1 MKYIASIGS
10 LLVFLALTLTGCHD
24 QFDHFTSDPSARISF
39 SQDTLR
45 LDTLYSEQPSSTRT
59 LLVYNKGN
67 KALKIDEIRLLHG
80 IERGFRINVDGR
92 SGQRFDG
99 VTLPAGDSIHVFVE
113 ATLPRMMDDL
123 PQLITDSIL
132 FRFNGK
138 QQALRIESW
147 CHNLDQY
154 GVLHIQRD
162 SVITAQR
169 PLYIRD
175 SLVVDEG
182 ITLTLEA
189 GVHLLLGDKAHISI
203 YGTLCSNGT
212 PAERVLIEGL
222 RRDYLIPSVNYRLV
236 PGQWNYIRL
245 ACGTKEN
252 KLLYT
257 TIRNGRDG
265 LICDGPQ
272 PTTGDETLYAEGV
285 IVTNMKGRALS
296 LDRARV
302 RLYNC
307 EFSNSLSTTL
317 LISGGVTE
325 LLHCSLANY
334 YAWDKREGSTLVY
347 NLPEGSGAE
356 QTSLKATNTLVD
368 GTRSVIRIAG
378 RDLMGGEIE
387 LAEKVR
393 ERTTFD
399 HCYLRTALPQSNGV
413 AYFDCIEAKQ
423 PADEVYV
430 NAGRDRE
437 KDKMD
442 FVYFFQPWADAPW
455 VQKGLPTTLSIDI
468 QGRTRATQPTIGA
481 YEPSTEKRK

>member
-24 QFDHFTSDPSARISF
+24 QFDHFTSDSSARISF
-39 SQDTLR
+39 SQDTLC

-80 IERGFRINVDGR
+80 VERGFRINVDGR
-92 SGQRFDG
+92 SGQRFER

-154 GVLHIQRD
+154 DLLHIQRD

-169 PLYIRD
+169 PLYVRD

-182 ITLTLEA
+182 VTLTLDA
-189 GVHLLLGDKAHISI
+189 GVHLLLGDNAHISV

-236 PGQWNYIRL
+236 PGQWNYVRL
-245 ACGTKEN
+245 ARGTKGN

-265 LICDGPQ
+265 LICDGSLPA
-272 PTTGDETLYAEGV
+272 TGDETLYAEGL
-285 IVTNMKGRALS
+285 IITNMKGRALT
-296 LDRARV
+296 LDRARA

-307 EFSNSLSTTL
+307 ELSNTLSTTL
-317 LISGGVTE
+317 LVTGGMTE
-325 LLHCSLANY
+325 LLHCSLVNY

-399 HCYLRTALPQSNGV
+399 HCYLRTALPQNNGV

-423 PADEVYV
+423 PADDVYV
-430 NAGRDRE
+430 NVGRDRK

-455 VQKGLPTTLSIDI
+455 VQKGMPTTLSIDI
-468 QGRTRATQPTIGA
+468 QGRTRATHPTIGA

>member
-154 GVLHIQRD
+154 DVLHVQRD

-169 PLYIRD
+169 PLYVRD

-182 ITLTLEA
+182 VTLTLNA
-189 GVHLLLGDKAHISI
+189 GVHLLLGDNAHISV

-265 LICDGPQ
+265 LICHGPQ

-325 LLHCSLANY
+325 LLHCSLVNY

-455 VQKGLPTTLSIDI
+455 VQKGMPTTLSIDI

>member
-154 GVLHIQRD
+154 DVLHVQRD

-169 PLYIRD
+169 PLYVRD

-182 ITLTLEA
+182 VTLTLNA
-189 GVHLLLGDKAHISI
+189 GVHLLLGDNAHISV

-212 PAERVLIEGL
+212 PEERVLIEGL

-236 PGQWNYIRL
+236 PGQWDFVRL
-245 ACGTKEN
+245 ARGTKEN

-257 TIRNGRDG
+257 TIRNGRNG

-272 PTTGDETLYAEGV
+272 PTTRDETLYAEGL

-455 VQKGLPTTLSIDI
+455 VQKGMPTTLSIDI

>member
-154 GVLHIQRD
+154 DVLHVQRD

-169 PLYIRD
+169 PLYVRD

-182 ITLTLEA
+182 VTLTLNA
-189 GVHLLLGDKAHISI
+189 GVHLLLGDNAHISV

-265 LICDGPQ
+265 LICHGPQ

-455 VQKGLPTTLSIDI
+455 VQKGMPTTLSTDI

>member
-154 GVLHIQRD
+154 DVLHVQRD

-169 PLYIRD
+169 PLYVRD

-182 ITLTLEA
+182 VTLTLNA
-189 GVHLLLGDKAHISI
+189 GVHLLLGDNAHISV

-222 RRDYLIPSVNYRLV
+222 RRDYLIPTVNYRLV

-265 LICDGPQ
+265 LICHGPQ

-378 RDLMGGEIE
+378 RNLMGGEIE

-442 FVYFFQPWADAPW
+442 FVYFFQPWVDAPW
-455 VQKGLPTTLSIDI
+455 VQKGMPTTLSTDI

>member
-1 MKYIASIGS
+1 MKYIASIGL
-10 LLVFLALTLTGCHD
+10 LLVFLSLALTGCHD
-24 QFDHFTSDPSARISF
+24 QFDHFTSDPNARISF

-80 IERGFRINVDGR
+80 VERGFRINVDGR
-92 SGQRFDG
+92 SGQRFEG

-113 ATLPRMMDDL
+113 ATLQRMIDDL

-154 GVLHIQRD
+154 DLLHIQKD

-182 ITLTLEA
+182 VTLTLEA

-203 YGTLCSNGT
+203 YGSLCANGT
-212 PAERVLIEGL
+212 PTERVLIEGL
-222 RRDYLIPSVNYRLV
+222 RRDYLIPSINYRLV
-236 PGQWNYIRL
+236 PGQWNFVRL
-245 ACGTKEN
+245 ARGTKGN

-265 LICDGPQ
+265 LICDATHSASGE
-272 PTTGDETLYAEGV
+272 ETLYAEGL
-285 IVTNMKGRALS
+285 IITNMKGRALT
-296 LDRARV
+296 LDRARA

-307 EFSNSLSTTL
+307 ELSNTLSTTL
-317 LISGGVTE
+317 LVTGGITE
-325 LLHCSLANY
+325 LLHCSLVNY

-347 NLPEGSGAE
+347 NLPEGGGAE
-356 QTSLKATNTLVD
+356 QTSFKATNTLVD
-368 GTRSVIRIAG
+368 GARSVIRIAG
-378 RDLMGGEIE
+378 REPVGGEIE

-393 ERTTFD
+393 DRTTFD
-399 HCYLRTALPQSNGV
+399 HCYLRTALPQNNGV

-430 NAGRDRE
+430 HVGRDRK

-455 VQKGLPTTLSIDI
+455 VQKGVKSDLSTDI
-468 QGRTRATQPTIGA
+468 QGHTRATQPTIGA

>member
-92 SGQRFDG
+92 SGQRFEG

-154 GVLHIQRD
+154 DLLHIQRD
-162 SVITAQR
+162 SVITTQR
-169 PLYIRD
+169 PLYVRD

-182 ITLTLEA
+182 VTLTLNA
-189 GVHLLLGDKAHISI
+189 GVHLLLGDNAHISV

-212 PAERVLIEGL
+212 PTERVLIEGL

-236 PGQWNYIRL
+236 PGQWNYVHL
-245 ACGTKEN
+245 ARGTKGN

-265 LICDGPQ
+265 LICDGSLPA
-272 PTTGDETLYAEGV
+272 TGDETLYAEGV

-325 LLHCSLANY
+325 LLHCSLVNY

-430 NAGRDRE
+430 NAGRDRK

-455 VQKGLPTTLSIDI
+455 VQKGMPTTLSIDI
-468 QGRTRATQPTIGA
+468 QGRTRATHPTIGA
-481 YEPSTEKRK
+481 YEPSTEKGK

>member
-92 SGQRFDG
+92 SGQRFEG

-154 GVLHIQRD
+154 DVLHVQRD

-169 PLYIRD
+169 PLYVRD

-182 ITLTLEA
+182 VTLTLNA
-189 GVHLLLGDKAHISI
+189 GVHLLLGDNAHISV

-245 ACGTKEN
+245 ARGTKEN
-252 KLLYT
+252 KLFYT

-325 LLHCSLANY
+325 LLHCSLVNY

-430 NAGRDRE
+430 NAGRDRK

-455 VQKGLPTTLSIDI
+455 VQKGMPTTLSIDI

>member
-154 GVLHIQRD
+154 DVLHVQRD

-169 PLYIRD
+169 PLYVRD

-182 ITLTLEA
+182 VTLTLNA
-189 GVHLLLGDKAHISI
+189 GVHLLLGDNAHISV

-265 LICDGPQ
+265 LICHGPQ

>member
-24 QFDHFTSDPSARISF
+24 QFDHFTSDPNALISF

-92 SGQRFDG
+92 SGQRFEG

-154 GVLHIQRD
+154 DVLHVQRD

-169 PLYIRD
+169 PLYVRD

-182 ITLTLEA
+182 VTLTLNA
-189 GVHLLLGDKAHISI
+189 GVHLLLGDNAHISV

-245 ACGTKEN
+245 ARGTKEN
-252 KLLYT
+252 KLFYT

-325 LLHCSLANY
+325 LLHCSLVNY

-430 NAGRDRE
+430 NAGRDRK

-455 VQKGLPTTLSIDI
+455 VQKGMPTTLSIDI